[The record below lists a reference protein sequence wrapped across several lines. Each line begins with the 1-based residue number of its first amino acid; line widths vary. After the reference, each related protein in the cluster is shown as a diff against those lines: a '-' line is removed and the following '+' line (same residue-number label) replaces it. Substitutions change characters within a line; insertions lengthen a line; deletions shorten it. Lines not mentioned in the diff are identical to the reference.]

1 MARTYGIDGKRG
13 NMVVRQVLEKKNVD
27 LTRFDNPYINKQ
39 RVRRYNLK
47 MPGIEKGI
55 SVLNWY
61 KVILNLNSV
70 IFTRK
75 SCRLN

>member
-13 NMVVRQVLEKKNVD
+13 NMVVRQFLEKKNVD

-39 RVRRYNLK
+39 RVRRCNLK

-61 KVILNLNSV
+61 EVILNLNSV
-70 IFTRK
+70 NFTRK